1 MHSEKDFQIVY
12 PMTVIQIGAF
22 TVNKLTK
29 LFILVQGNFSYYELT
44 IFVIPPFELKS
55 INPNEI
61 TAVYTIATKG
71 SN

>member
-44 IFVIPPFELKS
+44 IFIILPFEPKS
-55 INPNEI
+55 INPSEI